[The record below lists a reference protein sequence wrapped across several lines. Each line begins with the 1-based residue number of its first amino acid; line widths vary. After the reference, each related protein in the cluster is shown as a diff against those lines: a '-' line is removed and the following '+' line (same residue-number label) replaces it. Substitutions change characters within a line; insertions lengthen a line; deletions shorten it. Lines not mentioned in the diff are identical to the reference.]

1 MCISEK
7 LLRSAGAV
15 EQHYQSGDYI
25 FRQDT
30 FPQFYFYIIE
40 GEVKLTNYPEDG
52 KEFIQEIIHEKSGI
66 GEAMLILGKTYP
78 VDAVALSKCSLLKM
92 AGSRFFR
99 LLRETPLVFKE
110 MYTALADS
118 TFEKQTLMHTITSK
132 SAEERLTEIMELM
145 KESRAKKDKFSLEIP
160 YTRQQLASLT
170 GLSLETTIRII
181 KKMEKENTIRLEG
194 RKILY

>member
-15 EQHYQSGDYI
+15 EQHYRSGNYI
-25 FRQDT
+25 FRQDS
-30 FPQFYFYIIE
+30 FPQFYFYILE
-40 GEVKLTNYPEDG
+40 GDVKLTNYAEDG
-52 KEFIQEIIHEKSGI
+52 KEFIQDIIHGKAGI
-66 GEAMLILGKTYP
+66 GEAMLILGKVYP
-78 VDAVALSKCSLLKM
+78 VHAIALSDCTFLKLARNQFFQLLQDNPS
-92 AGSRFFR
+92 A
-99 LLRETPLVFKE
+99 FKE
-110 MYTALADS
+110 IYTALAQS

-132 SAEERLTEIMELM
+132 SAEDRLIEIMDLM
-145 KESRAKKDKFSLEIP
+145 KEAQAKKDKFSLEIT

-181 KKMEKENTIRLEG
+181 KKMEKENTIKLEG